1 MRTIKKI
8 SGMLISTM
16 LLFVFVSTIAYAAPG
31 SVTFTDLDTPAGEE
45 FTVRMGIR
53 SGGATL
59 GDCNIVLN
67 YDNQAIEFLSADN
80 ISASGNTLTYSATGN
95 SDYAFAEMQFR
106 ALKQGETKITIDNCD
121 VKDSQ
126 GNVLSLDEGHSS
138 VKVEGG
144 TEVEATETSET
155 TESTDSSTEE
165 VVDNGGININGVA
178 YTVGTEFLGS
188 EIPNGY
194 SEALVTYN
202 GVEYTG
208 AKSDTAE
215 IQLLYLL
222 NDMQEGEFFYFDVET
237 NTFSPYVQVTVSDST
252 FIIFLNTT
260 FAEVLPEQ
268 FVETTLTVSG
278 YEFPTWEDTMNKG
291 FYIIHAISSNG
302 ERGAYQYD
310 SAEQTYQRYVIPEVV
325 VEEVVVEEDFAAMV
339 VSACGEYLLYVLIG
353 IASVV
358 VLMFLLVIITL
369 VKLRNRNLELDDL
382 YDELDHRSNSKSGNR
397 VEENNKNSVNKTQP
411 KKLKKQSKK
420 VDEFDS
426 LILTS
431 DEEDFEGNQHEFK
444 AEFNDEYDQLE
455 SEFDLSEMDLNSALD
470 SSKVRNVEEKGSVQ
484 RKIKKSRPSI
494 EEKRSEA
501 VESVARRTGI
511 KDKKAA
517 NESTGRKIRGDR
529 PRNDKPDYIDL

>member
-45 FTVRMGIR
+45 FTIRMGIR

-80 ISASGNTLTYSATGN
+80 ISANGNTLTYSATGN
-95 SDYAFAEMQFR
+95 SDYAFVEMQFR
-106 ALKQGETKITIDNCD
+106 ALKQGETKITMESCD

-126 GNVLSLDEGHSS
+126 GNVLSLSEGNSTI
-138 VKVEGG
+138 KVEGG
-144 TEVEATETSET
+144 TEVET
-155 TESTDSSTEE
+155 TESIDSSTEE

-222 NDMQEGEFFYFDVET
+222 NDAQEGEFFYFDVET

-252 FIIFLNTT
+252 FIIFLNTK

-278 YEFPTWEDTMNKG
+278 YEFPTWEDTTNKG
-291 FYIIHAISSNG
+291 YYIIHAISSNG
-302 ERGAYQYD
+302 EKGAYQYD

-325 VEEVVVEEDFAAMV
+325 VEEVIVEEDFATTV

-382 YDELDHRSNSKSGNR
+382 YDELDHRSNGKSENYI
-397 VEENNKNSVNKTQP
+397 EDNNKKSVEKTQP
-411 KKLKKQSKK
+411 KKLKKQAKK

-426 LILTS
+426 LILTN
-431 DEEDFEGNQHEFK
+431 DEEDFEQRQHEFK

-455 SEFDLSEMDLNSALD
+455 SEFDLSELDLNPVLD
-470 SSKVRNVEEKGSVQ
+470 TSKVRITEEKGSVQ
-484 RKIKKSRPSI
+484 RKIKKSN
-494 EEKRSEA
+494 KA
-501 VESVARRTGI
+501 VEPVARRTGI
-511 KDKKAA
+511 KDKKSA
-517 NESTGRKIRGDR
+517 NESTGRKIRGNR
-529 PRNDKPDYIDL
+529 PIDDEPDYIDL